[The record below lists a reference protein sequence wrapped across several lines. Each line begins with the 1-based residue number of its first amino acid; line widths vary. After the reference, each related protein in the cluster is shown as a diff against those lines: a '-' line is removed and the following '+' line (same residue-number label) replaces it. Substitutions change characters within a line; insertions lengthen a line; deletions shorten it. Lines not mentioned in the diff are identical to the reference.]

1 MSERFNFFHTRFY
14 TPVYEKRHKTKP
26 KEANGD
32 YYIERAKNK
41 FWIILIFNLIGIS
54 ASDLSNFKTHL
65 I

>member
-41 FWIILIFNLIGIS
+41 FWIMDLIGIS
-54 ASDLSNFKTHL
+54 ASALSNFKTHL